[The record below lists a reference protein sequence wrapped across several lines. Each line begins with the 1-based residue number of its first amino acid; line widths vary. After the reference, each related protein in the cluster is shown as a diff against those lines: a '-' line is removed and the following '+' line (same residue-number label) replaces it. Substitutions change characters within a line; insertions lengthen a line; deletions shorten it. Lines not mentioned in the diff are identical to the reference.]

1 MIKRIQEL
9 KEQLAVHGVFGPGS
23 TELERH
29 EKALTRYFEKEYQHC
44 LKNPQSLEA
53 LGVSTNQGPIA
64 EETEVLMDRH
74 YDERPEFFA
83 SFLDNHYHAY
93 SMAYYDETPE
103 AILNSSAT
111 LEEAQKAKFSL
122 IAERA
127 QIAGHERIINIGCG
141 FGSLETFLLEE
152 FPGIEVVGVTPSKVQ
167 VNYLRQRMQD
177 PTDILCND
185 RFTLIEG
192 AFDKLPLHTLGKG
205 KYDLAISVA
214 VFEQFLNIDAT
225 LERFAAFLVPGG
237 RTFHH
242 FITSQAAIPRFLNP
256 KKIMILDPEKTRI
269 GQYFPGGRVWPHNE
283 LPRHTEHFDLVN
295 SWFVNGLNYWR
306 TLDEWHR
313 RYWNSIPDLYGAVFD
328 TAAIKYWNEYF
339 SLCKAMFAP
348 MDGQFYGNSH
358 YLFRLKN

>member
-29 EKALTRYFEKEYQHC
+29 EKALIRYFEKEYQYC
-44 LKNPQSLEA
+44 LKNPQSLTA
-53 LGVSTNQGPIA
+53 LGVITNLGPIA
-64 EETEVLMDRH
+64 EETKILMNRH

-93 SMAYYDETPE
+93 TMAYYGETPE
-103 AILNSSAT
+103 AIRTSSAT
-111 LEEAQKAKFSL
+111 LEEAQKAKFFL

-127 QIAGHERIINIGCG
+127 QIEGHERIINIGCG
-141 FGSLETFLLEE
+141 FGSLETFLLQE
-152 FPGIEVVGVTPSKVQ
+152 FPNIEVVGVTPSKVQ
-167 VNYLRQRMQD
+167 IDYLRERMQD
-177 PTDILCND
+177 PTDLLCND
-185 RFTLIEG
+185 RFTLIES
-192 AFDKLPLHTLGKG
+192 ALEKLPMHTLGKG
-205 KYDLAISVA
+205 KFDLVISVGL
-214 VFEQFLNIDAT
+214 FEHLYNMRAS
-225 LERFAAFLVPGG
+225 LERFAALLAPGG

-242 FITSQAAIPRFLNP
+242 FITSQIAIPQLLNP
-256 KKIMILDPEKTRI
+256 KETRI
-269 GQYFPGGRVWPHNE
+269 GQYFPGCRVWPRDE
-283 LPRHTEHFDLVN
+283 LSRHTEHFDLVN

-313 RYWNSIPDLYGAVFD
+313 RFWNNVPELYGVVFD

-339 SLCKAMFAP
+339 SLSKAMFAP

>member
-9 KEQLAVHGVFGPGS
+9 KEQLANHGVFGPGD

-29 EKALTRYFEKEYQHC
+29 EKALTRYFEKEYRHYQ
-44 LKNPQSLEA
+44 KNPQSLEA
-53 LGVSTNQGPIA
+53 LGVTTDRGPIA
-64 EETEVLMDRH
+64 EKTEILMGRH

-83 SFLDNHYHAY
+83 CFLDNHYRAY
-93 SMAYYDETPE
+93 TMAYYGETPE
-103 AILNSSAT
+103 AIRNSSVT
-111 LEEAQKAKFSL
+111 LEEAQKEKFLL

-127 QIAGHERIINIGCG
+127 QIEGHERIINIGCG
-141 FGSLETFLLEE
+141 FGSLETFLLQE
-152 FPGIEVVGVTPSKVQ
+152 FPNIEVVGVTPSKVQ
-167 VNYLRQRMQD
+167 INYLRQRMQD
-177 PTDILCND
+177 PTDLLCSD

-192 AFDKLPLHTLGKG
+192 ALEKLPMHTLGKS
-205 KYDLAISVA
+205 KFDLVISVGL
-214 VFEQFLNIDAT
+214 FEHLFNMRAS
-225 LERFAAFLVPGG
+225 LERFAALLAPGG

-242 FITSQAAIPRFLNP
+242 FITSQVAIPQLLN
-256 KKIMILDPEKTRI
+256 PEKTRI
-269 GQYFPGGRVWPHNE
+269 GQYFPGCRVWPRDE
-283 LPRHTEHFDLVN
+283 LSRHTGHFDLVN

-313 RYWNSIPDLYGAVFD
+313 RYWSSIPNLYDAGFD

-339 SLCKAMFAP
+339 SLSKAMFAP

>member
-1 MIKRIQEL
+1 MIKRMQEL
-9 KEQLAVHGVFGPGS
+9 NELLADHGVFGPGS
-23 TELERH
+23 ANLERH
-29 EKALTRYFEKEYQHC
+29 EKALTRYFEKEYRHY
-44 LKNPQSLEA
+44 LENPKSLAA
-53 LGVSTNQGPIA
+53 LGVTTSRGPIA
-64 EETEVLMDRH
+64 EDTKNLMNRH

-83 SFLDNHYHAY
+83 SFLDTHYHAY
-93 SMAYYDETPE
+93 TMAYYGETAE
-103 AILNSSAT
+103 AIRNSSAS

-141 FGSLETFLLEE
+141 FGSLETFLLQE

-177 PTDILCND
+177 PADLLSSN

-192 AFDKLPLHTLGKG
+192 ALEKLPMHTLGEDR
-205 KYDLAISVA
+205 YDLVISVGL
-214 VFEQFLNIDAT
+214 FEHLINMHAS
-225 LERFAAFLVPGG
+225 LERFARLLVPGG

-242 FITSQAAIPRFLNP
+242 FITSQVAIPQLLNP
-256 KKIMILDPEKTRI
+256 LETRI
-269 GQYFPGGRVWPHNE
+269 GQYFPGCRVWPRDE
-283 LPRHTEHFDLVN
+283 LSRHTEHFDLVN

-306 TLDEWHR
+306 TLNDWHQ
-313 RYWNSIPDLYGAVFD
+313 RYWINIPDLYGAVFD

-339 SLCKAMFAP
+339 SLSKAMFAP

-358 YLFRLKN
+358 YLFKLKN